1 MELLFE
7 IILELVFEGVTSSV
21 SNKRVPLPVRIIAG
35 IIVIGLFGGA
45 AFLIIYAGIVC
56 FNSTEFKATP
66 HKERLTALYASCLHI
81 FRHLAQISL
90 DGRQPACA
98 QFVQSA
104 EKSDGAIYAQS
115 LCGIALTE
123 AEKYSVFLF

>member
-45 AFLIIYAGIVC
+45 AFLIIYASIVC

-90 DGRQPACA
+90 DGRVSPCWGRWHAVPEGLTDRPARLRSICTICR
-98 QFVQSA
+98 
-104 EKSDGAIYAQS
+104 KI
-115 LCGIALTE
+115 
-123 AEKYSVFLF
+123 

>member
-1 MELLFE
+1 MKTHGNFRKTHAC
-7 IILELVFEGVTSSV
+7 IF
-21 SNKRVPLPVRIIAG
+21 RR
-35 IIVIGLFGGA
+35 
-45 AFLIIYAGIVC
+45 IVC
-56 FNSTEFKATP
+56 FYETLRYFTSFFGNNYVVSLKATP

-104 EKSDGAIYAQS
+104 EKSDGAICAQS
-115 LCGIALTE
+115 LCGIALKI
-123 AEKYSVFLF
+123 AFNLFIGQFP